1 MELLS
6 TTIDNEFTDEVIR
19 EHLDHRILIL
29 NREIDDT
36 IIEDYTLRILQ
47 WNAEDLFIPV
57 ENRIPIM
64 IYINCPG
71 GDVDIG
77 MNLVDVIEA
86 SKTPVRAVCFA
97 MAASMALSI
106 YAACHVRYAFKNS
119 ILLMHDGSVAIQNSS
134 SKAKDTMSFIDKID
148 ARQKKCLLSHTKMTE
163 EFYNSKYDTEY
174 YMYADEDGVELGF
187 VDKIIGKDITLEEV
201 LIGK

>member
-6 TTIDNEFTDEVIR
+6 TTFDNEFTDEVIR

-29 NREIDDT
+29 NREIDNS
-36 IIEDYTLRILQ
+36 IIEDFTLRILQ

-71 GDVDIG
+71 GDVDVG

-106 YAACHVRYAFKNS
+106 FIACHQRYAFKNS
-119 ILLMHDGSVAIQNSS
+119 ILLMHDGNIAIHNSS

-148 ARQKKCLLSHTKMTE
+148 ARQKKCILSHTKVTD
-163 EFYNSKYDTEY
+163 EFYDSKYDTEY
-174 YMYADEDGVELGF
+174 YMYADEEGRELGF
-187 VDKIIGKDITLEEV
+187 VDKIIGEDITLEEI
-201 LIGK
+201 LMGK

>member
-19 EHLDHRILIL
+19 EHLNHRILIL
-29 NREIDDT
+29 NREIDDST
-36 IIEDYTLRILQ
+36 IEDYTLRILQ

-77 MNLVDVIEA
+77 MNLVDVIET

-97 MAASMALSI
+97 MAASMALSVF
-106 YAACHVRYAFKNS
+106 AACHERFAFKNS

-163 EFYNSKYDTEY
+163 EFYDSKYDTEY